1 MKRKTFVLSIMFLV
15 LICNV
20 SFARS
25 IVRVSDYG
33 CDGFYYRYN
42 EIAQSMGKSNM
53 ILKKMPQKTLSN
65 DNYDTYICTNGL
77 NGHETTISLFANKEG
92 YVSKVMIAGNAGDS
106 FAMNN
111 LGENFVLIL
120 ATLGVNKGEMNNFL
134 NSWKNSDSAEIRHW
148 CSASDRFILIS
159 RNMNYDYNTFSAT
172 FTAAA

>member
-1 MKRKTFVLSIMFLV
+1 
-15 LICNV
+15 
-20 SFARS
+20 
-25 IVRVSDYG
+25 
-33 CDGFYYRYN
+33 
-42 EIAQSMGKSNM
+42 
-53 ILKKMPQKTLSN
+53 MPQKTLSN

-77 NGHETTISLFANKEG
+77 SGHETTISLFANKEG

-148 CSASDRFILIS
+148 CSAGDRFILIS